1 MKKISGNKLLVKALS
16 EEQVDTIFGYP
27 GACTI
32 DISDELYK
40 QDYTKV
46 ILPRQE
52 VALVHE
58 ADAYARSTGK
68 VGVCLV
74 TSGPGATN
82 LVTGL
87 ATAYYDS
94 VPLVC
99 FTGQVSRHLIGNDAF
114 QEVDIVGITRSI
126 TKYGVTVRN
135 REDLGRIIK
144 EAFYIA
150 ESEHRIIGILEL
162 TYRHIEFPS
171 MLTRDVIYIDT
182 MAVDENCRGMGI
194 RHHFFEMLKD
204 LKKEKHFDG
213 IELQVNAKNVAAY
226 EMYKK
231 YGFTEKSINMEL
243 L

>member
-1 MKKISGNKLLVKALS
+1 MKKISGNKLLVKALR

-68 VGVCLV
+68 TGVCLV

-114 QEVDIVGITRSI
+114 QEVDIIGITRSI
-126 TKYGVTVRN
+126 TKYGYGQKQGRPRTYPERSILYCKN
-135 REDLGRIIK
+135 RKAGTGIDRPSKRCNGRIGK
-144 EAFYIA
+144 
-150 ESEHRIIGILEL
+150 
-162 TYRHIEFPS
+162 
-171 MLTRDVIYIDT
+171 
-182 MAVDENCRGMGI
+182 CRVSG
-194 RHHFFEMLKD
+194 
-204 LKKEKHFDG
+204 
-213 IELQVNAKNVAAY
+213 
-226 EMYKK
+226 
-231 YGFTEKSINMEL
+231 
-243 L
+243 